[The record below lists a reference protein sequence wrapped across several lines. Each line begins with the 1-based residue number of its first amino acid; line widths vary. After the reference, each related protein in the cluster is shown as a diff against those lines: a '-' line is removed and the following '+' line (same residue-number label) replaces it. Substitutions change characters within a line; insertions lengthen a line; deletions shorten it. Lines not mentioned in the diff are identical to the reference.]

1 MGVVVPNLDISHF
14 LRYKYF
20 VRNLKILHSGE
31 INMRTVITSKYQT
44 TIPKAIRESAGL
56 SKSDTLEWKIEK
68 GKIVIVPI
76 KKNFLK
82 FRNALKVGRGD
93 IKADI
98 RLARELR
105 AEKLR

>member
-1 MGVVVPNLDISHF
+1 LLSSCKTSYNHSP
-14 LRYKYF
+14 
-20 VRNLKILHSGE
+20 KIVDS
-31 INMRTVITSKYQT
+31 S
-44 TIPKAIRESAGL
+44 
-56 SKSDTLEWKIEK
+56 EWKIEK
-68 GKIVIVPI
+68 GKLIILHI

-82 FRNALKVGRGD
+82 FRNTLKVGRGD

>member
-1 MGVVVPNLDISHF
+1 LLSWCKTSYNHSP
-14 LRYKYF
+14 
-20 VRNLKILHSGE
+20 KIVDS
-31 INMRTVITSKYQT
+31 S
-44 TIPKAIRESAGL
+44 
-56 SKSDTLEWKIEK
+56 EWKIEK
-68 GKIVIVPI
+68 GKLIILHI

-82 FRNALKVGRGD
+82 FRNTLKVGRGD